1 MNIGSRIK
9 QWRSD
14 KNLKQAEAISLLGM
28 SLSTFQKYET
38 GISLPG
44 AEAIEAF
51 MRVGINANWLLT
63 GKGEMLLADMQAPQH
78 QGHAS
83 IPSLGELDTQRL
95 QLAIETI
102 EEVLEESGRKITAAK
117 KAEAIKLA
125 YEIFEDEDKEKD
137 VQSFEH
143 AQKILSKIIKSIA

>member
-1 MNIGSRIK
+1 MNIGERL
-9 QWRSD
+9 RSIRT
-14 KNLKQAEAISLLGM
+14 KLSLTQSAAAAKFNMPVTSWKSYEKGPSEPGSGALRGLAEG
-28 SLSTFQKYET
+28 
-38 GISLPG
+38 
-44 AEAIEAF
+44 
-51 MRVGINANWLLT
+51 GINTNWLLT
-63 GKGEMLLADMQAPQH
+63 GEGEMLRGQDPAPT
-78 QGHAS
+78 
-83 IPSLGELDTQRL
+83 PSPGELDTQRL

-102 EEVLEESGRKITAAK
+102 EEVLEEAGRKITPAK

>member
-1 MNIGSRIK
+1 MNIADRLREARSISGLSQVDAATKYGLTLSSYKKYEAGSVEPGSAALASI
-9 QWRSD
+9 
-14 KNLKQAEAISLLGM
+14 AEA
-28 SLSTFQKYET
+28 
-38 GISLPG
+38 
-44 AEAIEAF
+44 
-51 MRVGINANWLLT
+51 GINPYWLLI
-63 GKGEMLLADMQAPQH
+63 GKGEMLLADMQPPQH
-78 QGHAS
+78 QDYAS

-102 EEVLEESGRKITAAK
+102 EEVLEESGRKITPAK

-137 VQSFEH
+137 AQSFEH